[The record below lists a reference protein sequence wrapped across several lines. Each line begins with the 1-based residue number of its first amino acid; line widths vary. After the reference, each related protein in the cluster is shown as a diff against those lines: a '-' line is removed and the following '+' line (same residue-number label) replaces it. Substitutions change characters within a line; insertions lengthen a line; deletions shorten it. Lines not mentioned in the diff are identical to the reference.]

1 MSKNK
6 SLSEQLTELQQTAS
20 LANEYQKLFDK
31 ACQINFHMSAKALQ
45 KMLSEKPHSGSDFE
59 HQLCS
64 YFDLQSSFD
73 REEFLSI
80 MCSENSKN
88 YFQSRRKN
96 EPAEKG

>member
-31 ACQINFHMSAKALQ
+31 ACQINFHMSAKEL
-45 KMLSEKPHSGSDFE
+45 KKRLSEKPHSGSDFE

-64 YFDLQSSFD
+64 YFDLQSSPD

-80 MCSENSKN
+80 MCSDSSKN

-96 EPAEKG
+96 KPAEQG